1 MEARC
6 ALALLW
12 DAPHRPPLPKPDP
25 SEAEEAAHVL
35 LPLTGAGV
43 GAALPAPEV
52 PGLCG
57 EGGAGQGLAHDRRTG
72 QNVVPEPTHQVAA
85 PDGGGARGRA
95 APRGPAAPAPAAGR
109 VATAAAAAAAPGPS
123 LPAQLVALRA
133 AEPAALGRGQ
143 QSGFSVRARL
153 GGVSDARP
161 IGVERRARSGGA
173 RGCLR
178 PWSSG
183 SRAREEWQALRL
195 SSRAPPPPAGSQ
207 ASVAQMHG
215 QLRGGLSRHFSL
227 HCRYAAAGT

>member
-95 APRGPAAPAPAAGR
+95 APRGPAAPASAAGR

-183 SRAREEWQALRL
+183 SRAREERQALRL

-227 HCRYAAAGT
+227 HCRYALAGT